1 MKCDFKCKKE
11 LQLMKCLLYSMYCTR
26 FFIHFDVFKLTHQM
40 TVGKY
45 VVGGVIINILC
56 MENWALWSLGK
67 VAQSYTANEWK
78 CWDLTRVVWVQIIQF
93 SAMIHCLCDG
103 GTSSPR
109 IDHVLISFVIGG
121 VNTSSIIGIN
131 NICIINNNYL

>member
-1 MKCDFKCKKE
+1 
-11 LQLMKCLLYSMYCTR
+11 
-26 FFIHFDVFKLTHQM
+26 M

-78 CWDLTRVVWVQIIQF
+78 CWDLTRVVWVQIIRF

-109 IDHVLISFVIGG
+109 IIALPLIICDK
-121 VNTSSIIGIN
+121 TEQIICSLN
-131 NICIINNNYL
+131 LRFIISENEF